1 VVHIVL
7 GAGVAPVGAAF
18 FFFFLFFFGGP
29 LALTW
34 TAAHAT
40 GAALAALFCAAPIL
54 SRVALMVDVDPG
66 ATRPHAI
73 GSGGHAGFPFPAST
87 VTAMLPGMLSTT
99 S

>member
-40 GAALAALFCAAPIL
+40 GAASAAPFHL
-54 SRVALMVDVDPG
+54 SYFPG
-66 ATRPHAI
+66 GT
-73 GSGGHAGFPFPAST
+73 SPFVIEWS
-87 VTAMLPGMLSTT
+87 
-99 S
+99 